1 MATKTEYLKTL
12 ITTAGGD
19 ASSLPDNLEST
30 HYKALIEALA
40 NGTGGGGTSGGGD
53 SWALISDITLTENI
67 ATISID
73 LEKPV
78 RHLLV
83 KGEVIGDGTNR
94 TLTFFID
101 NNFVAGNNTLRFENI
116 LRTDTNMSYF
126 AIYVDVYPELV
137 KGMCQYYLYN
147 PSIGANNPLFSAS
160 DLNHQ
165 KLTGVDSL
173 NSVNFAC
180 WNNKG
185 GSTAIGIFGN
195 GSKFKIYGR

>member
-1 MATKTEYLKTL
+1 MATNTEYLKTL

-40 NGTGGGGTSGGGD
+40 NGTGGGGTSGGGEN
-53 SWALISDITLTENI
+53 WELISDMKLTEDV

-78 RHLLV
+78 RHLLIT
-83 KGEVIGDGTNR
+83 GEVIGDGTNR

-101 NNFVAGNNTLRFENI
+101 KSFVSGHNILKFENI
-116 LRTDTNMSYF
+116 LRNDTNVLYM
-126 AIYVDVYPELV
+126 AIYIDIYPELV
-137 KGMCQYYLYN
+137 KGMCQYFPYN
-147 PSIGANNPLFSAS
+147 TAIGTNPPLFSS
-160 DLNHQ
+160 STLNNPN
-165 KLTGVDSL
+165 LIGIDSL
-173 NSVNFAC
+173 DSLNFAC
-180 WNNKG
+180 WTY
-185 GSTAIGIFGN
+185 SSAGIFGN